1 MPSTDPTRTEDRA
14 DFEQVLEQGLNSP
27 RITEALRTHTAVSA
41 DRLRAWALESR
52 AAIAAAAIPEYRA
65 YLEARSARHRGT
77 PSPLG
82 NGLGA
87 LAVLLPALAAAA
99 AAVFLVLGYGF
110 RLLGVQARLA
120 HGLQAAG
127 WMAVAVATAAVLLGV
142 VGVLVIAVRNRTSR
156 PAASGGERVAEARA
170 AWQRALL
177 ERGVLPFLRHQIEE
191 ADRQP
196 E

>member
-1 MPSTDPTRTEDRA
+1 MPSADPTRTEDRA
-14 DFEQVLEQGLNSP
+14 DFEDVLEQGLSSP
-27 RITEALRTHTAVSA
+27 RIAEALRTTTAVSA
-41 DRLRAWALESR
+41 DRLRDWALESR
-52 AAIAAAAIPEYRA
+52 ASIAAAAIPEYRA
-65 YLEARSARHRGT
+65 YLETRASRRRDG

-87 LAVLLPALAAAA
+87 LAILIPALAAAA

-120 HGLQAAG
+120 RGLQAAG
-127 WMAVAVATAAVLLGV
+127 WTAVAVATAAVLLGV
-142 VGVLVIAVRNRTSR
+142 VAVLVIAVRNRTAR
-156 PAASGGERVAEARA
+156 PAASDGERVAAARA
-170 AWQRALL
+170 AWRRALL

-191 ADRQP
+191 AGRP